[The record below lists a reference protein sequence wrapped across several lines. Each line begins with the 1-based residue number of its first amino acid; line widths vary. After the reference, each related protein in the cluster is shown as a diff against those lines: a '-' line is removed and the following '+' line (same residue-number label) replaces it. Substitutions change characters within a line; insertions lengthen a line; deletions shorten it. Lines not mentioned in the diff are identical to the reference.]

1 MKKIVVMFVIT
12 SMIFSMVACGNKKST
27 NENKRVN
34 IVATIFPEYDWV
46 KSVAGDTKNVET
58 TLLIDKGV
66 DLHSYQPTA
75 DDVLKIST
83 CDVFIYVGGESDE
96 WVEDALKEAE
106 NKDIKTINLMEVLGN
121 KVREE
126 KAVEGMQE
134 EHEEH
139 EVERENDE
147 HVWLSLKNAK
157 LFVNKISE
165 TLQEV
170 DENNKETYKNNAE
183 KYIEKLDKL
192 DKEYTQTVQNSKK
205 DTVLFG
211 DRFPFRYL
219 MDDYGIKYYAAFD
232 GCSAETEASFETISF
247 LAKKCDELK
256 LKVILKET
264 GSNDEIA
271 KTIRENTKTKDQ
283 KILSMN
289 AMQNVTFKDITKG
302 TNYLSLMSE
311 NRDTLEKAL
320 K

>member
-1 MKKIVVMFVIT
+1 MKKILVMLVMA
-12 SMIFSMVACGNKKST
+12 SMIVSLVACGNEKKT
-27 NENKRVN
+27 NENKRINV
-34 IVATIFPEYDWV
+34 VATIFPEYDWA
-46 KSVAGDTKNVET
+46 KSVVGDSKNIKT
-58 TLLIDKGV
+58 TLLVDKGV
-66 DLHSYQPTA
+66 DFHSYQPTV
-75 DDVLKIST
+75 DDILKIST
-83 CDVFIYVGGESDE
+83 CDVFIYVGGTSDA
-96 WVEDALKEAE
+96 WVKDALKEAD
-106 NKDIKTINLMEVLGN
+106 NKDMKIINLMEVLGN
-121 KVREE
+121 KAKKEE
-126 KAVEGMQE
+126 AAEGMQNDGNE
-134 EHEEH
+134 N
-139 EVERENDE
+139 ENDE

-170 DENNKETYKNNAE
+170 DKNNEDTFETNAE

-192 DKEYTQTVQNSKK
+192 DKEYTQIVQNSKK

>member
-1 MKKIVVMFVIT
+1 MKKILVMLVMA
-12 SMIFSMVACGNKKST
+12 SMIVSLVACGNEKNT
-27 NENKRVN
+27 NENKRINV
-34 IVATIFPEYDWV
+34 VATIFPEYDWV
-46 KSVAGDTKNVET
+46 KSVVGDSKNIKT
-58 TLLIDKGV
+58 TLLVDKGV
-66 DLHSYQPTA
+66 DFHSYQPTV
-75 DDVLKIST
+75 DDILKIST
-83 CDVFIYVGGESDE
+83 CDVFIYVGGTSDA
-96 WVEDALKEAE
+96 WVKDALKKAD
-106 NKDIKTINLMEVLGN
+106 NKDMKVINLMEVLGN
-121 KVREE
+121 KAKKEE
-126 KAVEGMQE
+126 AAEGMQNAGNE
-134 EHEEH
+134 N
-139 EVERENDE
+139 ENDE
-147 HVWLSLKNAK
+147 HVWLSLKNTK

-170 DENNKETYKNNAE
+170 DENNEDTFETNAE

-192 DKEYTQTVQNSKK
+192 DKEYTQIVHNSKK